1 MRRKI
6 CKQCYI
12 QLRLDA
18 MAARPH
24 CGKVVGIM
32 EDNMLRKYIPWL
44 GLAYMGVAWGLSFS
58 VAKLATADGTTPI
71 GIAFWQSLL
80 AGLLLLGY
88 VYLRG
93 RRLAMTWP
101 AIKLYIIVALL
112 GTAIPSVCFY
122 YAAARVPAGVLAIT
136 VTLVPILTY
145 GLALLMRSEIFSA
158 TRLTGIMLGT
168 VSIFLLVVP
177 KNSLPESASLIW
189 VLLACFSSLCYA
201 IENIYLAKRGTDD
214 IGAIRLACGTCL
226 FSAII
231 LAPVGIATNNMFMLD
246 VTNGLITTSIVT
258 LAVINAT
265 AYSAFVACIA
275 VAGPLFASQVGYVVT
290 LAGVFWGIAIFGET
304 HSIWVWASLVT
315 MLFGLMLVSPRK
327 QHT

>member
-1 MRRKI
+1 M
-6 CKQCYI
+6 
-12 QLRLDA
+12 
-18 MAARPH
+18 
-24 CGKVVGIM
+24 
-32 EDNMLRKYIPWL
+32 
-44 GLAYMGVAWGLSFS
+44 GLAYMGIAWGLSFS
-58 VAKLATADGTTPI
+58 VAKLATTDGTTPI

-88 VYLRG
+88 VQFRG
-93 RRLAMTWP
+93 RRLAITWP
-101 AIKLYIIVALL
+101 TIKLYIIVALL

-122 YAAARVPAGVLAIT
+122 YAAARLSAGVLAIT

-145 GLALLMRSEIFSA
+145 GLALLMRSEMFSA

-168 VSIFLLVVP
+168 VSIFLLVAP
-177 KNSLPESASLIW
+177 DNSLPDSASLIW

-226 FSAII
+226 CSAAM
-231 LAPVGIATNNMFMLD
+231 LAPVGIATNNLFMLD
-246 VTNGLITTSIVT
+246 LSNSLITSSIVI

-275 VAGPLFASQVGYVVT
+275 VAGPLFASQVGYIVT
-290 LAGVFWGIAIFGET
+290 LAGVFWGITIFDET

>member
-1 MRRKI
+1 
-6 CKQCYI
+6 
-12 QLRLDA
+12 
-18 MAARPH
+18 
-24 CGKVVGIM
+24 M

-44 GLAYMGVAWGLSFS
+44 GLGYMGVAWGLSFS

-112 GTAIPSVCFY
+112 GTPIPSVCFY

-315 MLFGLMLVSPRK
+315 MLLGLMLVSPRK

>member
-1 MRRKI
+1 
-6 CKQCYI
+6 
-12 QLRLDA
+12 
-18 MAARPH
+18 
-24 CGKVVGIM
+24 
-32 EDNMLRKYIPWL
+32 MLRRYLPWI
-44 GLAYMGVAWGLSFS
+44 GLAYMGIAWGLSFS
-58 VAKLATADGTTPI
+58 VAKLATTDGTTPI

-88 VYLRG
+88 VHFRG

-101 AIKLYIIVALL
+101 TIKLYIIVALL

-122 YAAARVPAGVLAIT
+122 YAATRLPAGVLAIT

-145 GLALLMRSEIFSA
+145 GLALLMRSEMFSA

-168 VSIFLLVVP
+168 VSIFLLVAP
-177 KNSLPESASLIW
+177 DNSLPDSASLIW

-226 FSAII
+226 CSAAM
-231 LAPVGIATNNMFMLD
+231 LAPVGIATNNLFMLD
-246 VTNGLITTSIVT
+246 LSDSLITSSIVI

-275 VAGPLFASQVGYVVT
+275 VAGPLFASQVGYIVT

>member
-1 MRRKI
+1 M
-6 CKQCYI
+6 
-12 QLRLDA
+12 
-18 MAARPH
+18 
-24 CGKVVGIM
+24 GI
-32 EDNMLRKYIPWL
+32 
-44 GLAYMGVAWGLSFS
+44 AWGLSFS
-58 VAKLATADGTTPI
+58 VAKLATTDGTTPI

-88 VYLRG
+88 VHFRG

-101 AIKLYIIVALL
+101 TIKLYIIVALL

-122 YAAARVPAGVLAIT
+122 YAAARLPAGVLAIT

-145 GLALLMRSEIFSA
+145 GLALLLQSEMFSA

-168 VSIFLLVVP
+168 VSIFLLVAP
-177 KNSLPESASLIW
+177 DNSLPDGASLIW
-189 VLLACFSSLCYA
+189 VLACFSSLCYA

-226 FSAII
+226 CSAAM
-231 LAPVGIATNNMFMLD
+231 LAPVGIATNNLFMLD
-246 VTNGLITTSIVT
+246 LSNSLITSSIVI

-275 VAGPLFASQVGYVVT
+275 VAGPLFASQVGYIVT
-290 LAGVFWGIAIFGET
+290 LAGVFGVIAIFDET

-315 MLFGLMLVSPRK
+315 MLLG
-327 QHT
+327 

>member
-1 MRRKI
+1 
-6 CKQCYI
+6 
-12 QLRLDA
+12 
-18 MAARPH
+18 
-24 CGKVVGIM
+24 
-32 EDNMLRKYIPWL
+32 
-44 GLAYMGVAWGLSFS
+44 
-58 VAKLATADGTTPI
+58 
-71 GIAFWQSLL
+71 
-80 AGLLLLGY
+80 
-88 VYLRG
+88 
-93 RRLAMTWP
+93 MTWP

-168 VSIFLLVVP
+168 VSIFLLVAP

-214 IGAIRLACGTCL
+214 VGAIRLACGTCL

-265 AYSAFVACIA
+265 AYSAFVACITI
-275 VAGPLFASQVGYVVT
+275 AGPLFASQVGYVVT

-315 MLFGLMLVSPRK
+315 MLLGLMLVSPRK